1 MQRQD
6 NYMEPDKVVVKSTP
20 IDDDDGNEPEDLAG
34 RDKDDKNMS
43 KDRIS
48 GDYRSRF
55 SISHSSQ
62 TSGSGR
68 AWQATSEKCLSRTT
82 QKMLAGM
89 VMMTRK
95 CGECTSCALLLQS
108 QHFARTMMNQTT
120 SWKYLRA
127 QLAK

>member
-34 RDKDDKNMS
+34 KDKDDKNMS

-62 TSGSGR
+62 NGLGKPHLKS
-68 AWQATSEKCLSRTT
+68 A
-82 QKMLAGM
+82 LAGQ
-89 VMMTRK
+89 RK
-95 CGECTSCALLLQS
+95 RCWRG
-108 QHFARTMMNQTT
+108 
-120 SWKYLRA
+120 W
-127 QLAK
+127 